1 MATFP
6 SAPLA
11 LVVLAF
17 GASAALAQNVTS
29 SGASWN
35 ASWGFASNADRAL
48 GLAQAQAIL
57 AARSGDPSTVVYNYN
72 TTDNR
77 QINTN
82 TVGAMNTGSTTITVE
97 GEGNTITAAT
107 TSDSQGCLDGS
118 VAYTV
123 AESPA
128 ADALTDYSVAF
139 TGTAAAK
146 SCY

>member
-1 MATFP
+1 MTTFP
-6 SAPLA
+6 SALIA
-11 LVVLAF
+11 LVVLVFSAP
-17 GASAALAQNVTS
+17 AALAQNVNS
-29 SGASWN
+29 AGASWN
-35 ASWGFASNADRAL
+35 ASWGFASSADRSL
-48 GLAQAQAIL
+48 GLAQAQAIRE
-57 AARSGDPSTVVYNYN
+57 ARSGDPSTVVYNYN

-118 VAYTV
+118 VGYTV

-128 ADALTDYSVAF
+128 ATSLTDYSVAF